1 MMNKINIFLFSIV
14 TILGILMGGIVAS
27 KDIKIEKLTKENNG
41 LKEELINFKW
51 QLDQVPYIIES
62 WCNGE

>member
-1 MMNKINIFLFSIV
+1 MNKINIFLFSMV

-27 KDIKIEKLTKENNG
+27 KDIKIEKLTKENNE

>member
-1 MMNKINIFLFSIV
+1 MV

-27 KDIKIEKLTKENNG
+27 KDIKIEKLTKENNE